1 MKHYLFIIIIFA
13 VSALQAQPPTFK
25 VDCGND
31 TVYCPR
37 LYPDTLFHLGTQVK
51 IVNGNP
57 PFTYQWS
64 CNAKL
69 KHSTLTASDFLNDT
83 TKLNPYLKLRLNS
96 GLYFSLTIKDKD
108 GNIAIDS
115 VFINGT
121 TFIYS
126 LAEYE
131 FRLSVGDSIQFFY
144 DTFVGGG
151 FAPVKY
157 YWTPSEGLSDSS
169 RIDTWCKPKKSTDY
183 YQYIIDAEGCK
194 CNPNRVYNITVL
206 PTSVVNNPKEPG
218 NSLNLHQDGE
228 RLVFINPNGK
238 SANLSF
244 YSVDGKKIYS
254 AQTNDSF
261 IDIPPFIKRK
271 NLKICVLSLMG
282 SIGTLKMY

>member
-13 VSALQAQPPTFK
+13 GSALRAQPPTFK

-37 LYPDTLFHLGTQVK
+37 LYSDTIFHIGTQVK
-51 IVNGNP
+51 LFNGNP

-64 CNAKL
+64 CMVKL

-83 TKLNPYLKLRLNS
+83 TKLNPFLKLRLTS
-96 GLYFSLTIKDKD
+96 GITFSLTVKDKD

-115 VFINGT
+115 IFINGT
-121 TFIYS
+121 GFIYS
-126 LAEYE
+126 LREYG
-131 FRLSVGDSIQFFY
+131 FRLSLGDSIQFY
-144 DTFVGGG
+144 DDIFVGGG

-157 YWTPSEGLSDSS
+157 YWTPSEGLSDSAM
-169 RIDTWCKPKKSTDY
+169 INTWCKPKKSTDY

-206 PTSVVNNPKEPG
+206 PTSVINNPKEPG
-218 NSLNLHQDGE
+218 NSLNLHQNGE
-228 RLVFINPNGK
+228 RLVFNNPNGK

-254 AQTNDSF
+254 TQTNDSF
-261 IDIPPFIKRK
+261 IDIPHFIKRS

>member
-1 MKHYLFIIIIFA
+1 MFA

-37 LYPDTLFHLGTQVK
+37 LYSDTIFHIGTQVK
-51 IVNGNP
+51 LFNGNP

-64 CNAKL
+64 CTMKL

-83 TKLNPYLKLRLNS
+83 TKLNPFLKLSLTS
-96 GLYFSLTIKDKD
+96 GLSFSLTVKDKD
-108 GNIAIDS
+108 DNIAIDS

-126 LAEYE
+126 LAEHE
-131 FRLSVGDSIQFFY
+131 FRLPLGDSIQFFY
-144 DTFVGGG
+144 DRFVGGG

-169 RIDTWCKPKKSTDY
+169 RIDTWCKPQKSTIY

-194 CNPNRVYNITVL
+194 CKPNRVYHITVI
-206 PTSVVNNPKEPG
+206 PTSVKNSLKEPG
-218 NSLNLHQDGE
+218 NSLNLHQMGE
-228 RLVFINPNGK
+228 KLKFNNPHGN
-238 SANLSF
+238 SASLSF
-244 YSVDGKKIYS
+244 YSMDGKKLYF
-254 AQTNDSF
+254 AETNNSF
-261 IDIPPFIKRK
+261 FEIPYFINRST
-271 NLKICVLSLMG
+271 LKICVLSLEG
-282 SIGTLKMY
+282 SVASLKMY